1 MNKKILLLLM
11 CLITFGFANDNNEAH
26 ITFGDAWEDGK
37 RKNISLS
44 KICPYLIT
52 EQDNNTKD
60 NNTSAAEYCRVEDFS
75 FDDSLIFFQ
84 THLSDK
90 NKDAEIVSNAVVRNT
105 SGGMSQKI
113 NMYELLDDNLTCNDK
128 VGSGDVGDD
137 DKIDLTNCKKEK
149 NLENLINIINGNRS
163 IEKSN
168 DKIING
174 VYPLKVEKIN
184 FLAYNAKKKSA
195 TDEKIE
201 SVREATPN
209 KYAPILGFIR
219 LKKIFDDKGEK
230 PKYSNNEIAKI
241 LGTIDDQSSILSY
254 KSDDENKNLDFY
266 TIGKT
271 INQWLG
277 DEFTGN
283 KIDFS
288 AIKNEFKSIEVGNDN
303 KSWSRVMSGVA
314 VLDDSYVDKLN
325 DDGEIV
331 LKDNG
336 IIKLKLDINEDLF
349 GKVLSGVYD
358 EIANKT
364 EDGTKIFDKISD
376 KKLWGFYLYLS
387 KNLHELEILLILG
400 LAGGTFTFV
409 TGWKG
414 FNYFRQLKT
423 EQKDPL
429 DWKKMVMQP
438 ITYTLLVATP
448 LVPTAITIEDDSNF
462 TINPSIKESS
472 IKNVGFSVDNEKPYG
487 AKRETNK
494 LYQTPLQSIIQGAVS
509 FGAEMADHFSRA
521 TTFSFAT
528 FLGFREKLDE
538 DHSDFVN
545 GLASEYATLSKQLIE
560 LSVIQRMYL
569 STCRLDYSFAK
580 DGSDLKKKYAH
591 IYPTPTNSYT
601 QNDAQQ
607 FETRYKEML
616 RLKKDEFYFS
626 VSACQKIENWLHY
639 NSRSTIKDLVEFHQ
653 RFKGHYDSFQKT
665 CREWKGGKENTE
677 KECKSG
683 FIKNNQQEDLLLK
696 IRKLAFYEKT
706 FGWVNVAMLPL
717 LYQTMYPSFNPYY
730 YKEKTQEVNKK
741 TEISTSNFSD
751 HYVLIG
757 APTTFQN
764 FSEFSLKETNE
775 ANELDTNNGGYRDML
790 ENYLVS
796 TISYSLMPGYN
807 EIETKLRHT
816 YNMMICN
823 DWDMTANTCGD
834 RYNKQKGQEA
844 KSNIENKKAVAE
856 ILKFVEMLSDK
867 ALRKSG
873 SIEFGKEISQ
883 SSLENVIKKGT
894 NNVATK
900 IKNKD
905 FATKVE
911 EILRNNDKLI
921 KVFLQEAVIKT
932 TAQSLYIYM
941 LNIVIMLVLTMILVF
956 KIGMYFVQAIV
967 FYVASP
973 LIIVWAM
980 IAKKEDQIKN
990 YVGKS
995 LILIFT
1001 PILIVL
1007 SGAILI
1013 LAVGVI
1019 HQMYFIIVNHI
1030 MSIQIPEVYLS
1041 DAESFFAQVST
1052 YIQMQAFFGI
1062 GNIAIGF
1069 AYLFLGYIILIKFSQ
1084 WFFETV
1090 GIQTQSS
1097 MTQNIEGLTNR
1108 MGFSRS
1114 LGM

>member
-11 CLITFGFANDNNEAH
+11 CLITFGFANTNEAT
-26 ITFGDAWEDGK
+26 ITFGDAWGNGK

-52 EQDNNTKD
+52 EKN

-90 NKDAEIVSNAVVRNT
+90 NNKDAEIVSNAVVRNT

-113 NMYELLDDNLTCNDK
+113 NMYELLDDNLTCNDN
-128 VGSGDVGDD
+128 VGSGDVDDD
-137 DKIDLTNCKKEK
+137 DKIDLTNCKKKE
-149 NLENLINIINGNRS
+149 NLENLINIIDGNRF
-163 IEKSN
+163 IVKSN
-168 DKIING
+168 NKTING

-195 TDEKIE
+195 TNEDKNEL
-201 SVREATPN
+201 VGEATPN

-219 LKKIFDDKGEK
+219 LRKVSNDKGEN
-230 PKYSNNEIAKI
+230 PDYSNNEIAKI
-241 LGTIDDQSSILSY
+241 LGTIKNNNSALKY
-254 KSDDENKNLDFY
+254 KSDNKNKNLDFY
-266 TIGKT
+266 TIGET

-283 KIDFS
+283 KINFS
-288 AIKNEFKSIEVGNDN
+288 VIKNEFKSIEVGNDN

-325 DDGEIV
+325 GDGEIV

-336 IIKLKLDINEDLF
+336 IIKLKLNINEDLF

-358 EIANKT
+358 EIANET

-448 LVPTAITIEDDSNF
+448 LVPTAITIEDNSRF

-472 IKNVGFSVDNEKPYG
+472 IEGVGFSVDNERAYG

-580 DGSDLKKKYAH
+580 DGSELKKKYAH

-653 RFKGHYDSFQKT
+653 RFKGYYKSFQKN
-665 CREWKGGKENTE
+665 CKEWKGGKENTKE
-677 KECKSG
+677 KCESG
-683 FIKNNQQEDLLLK
+683 FIKDNQKEDLLLK
-696 IRKLAFYEKT
+696 IKKLAFYEKT

-717 LYQTMYPSFNPYY
+717 LYQTMYPSFDPYY
-730 YKEKTQEVNKK
+730 YKEKTQEVDKQ

-775 ANELDTNNGGYRDML
+775 ANELDTNNGGYRNML

-823 DWDMTANTCGD
+823 NWDMTANTCSD
-834 RYNKQKGQEA
+834 RYNKNGKQADNGR
-844 KSNIENKKAVAE
+844 NKKEVAE
-856 ILKFVEMLSDK
+856 ILKFVKMLSDK

-873 SIEFGKEISQ
+873 SIEFGKEIYQ
-883 SSLENVIKKGT
+883 SSLENVIKKRVKQGA
-894 NNVATK
+894 NDVAIK

-905 FATKVE
+905 FATKVT
-911 EILRNNDKLI
+911 EILDKNDKII

-941 LNIVIMLVLTMILVF
+941 LNIVIMLILTMILVF

-1013 LAVGVI
+1013 LAIGVI

-1041 DAESFFAQVST
+1041 DTESFLAQVST
-1052 YIQMQAFFGI
+1052 YVQMQAFFGI
-1062 GNIAIGF
+1062 GNVAIGF